1 MFEAHLVRFQSSGVL
16 FTPVAMVTV
25 QHTPES
31 PGLKT
36 LPIWQQYQTSPLL
49 LETNAVSAGAPKGIV
64 CLPVKD
70 REQEDFL
77 ATDDLFVDYF
87 NKFLSLPTF
96 PEPLRFNKD
105 LGGFEVVTN
114 AQKDVANQIKAV
126 ARSYKAPSQIYNATR
141 AITDKPLYYQVFSDE
156 PQTQEEIKTSF
167 LVTCLNKEQ
176 GIQWIKQQRLP
187 AFLQS
192 DLYLEYRLAKL
203 LQQTDNLES
212 GVKLTI
218 DTEYRPF
225 SRKKSVVIT
234 QQLEDDA
241 AVKLMKTMYVCMGE
255 ASTTQTKQ
263 WISTARQAN
272 QLQTTTA
279 AKSRMS
285 SGIGSDPFGYQ
296 SRPNSGRP
304 ASAESL
310 LGEDGLR
317 VQDSA
322 MWTGSAR
329 SHDRDSVQSEDWYSS
344 KLFGVESPTRRPPT
358 RSKTPLHE
366 NFVCMVTDDQ
376 SQRTGAI
383 SRSTVYKESGF
394 GDDEK
399 EGEKNAEENEDQ
411 DDSDDDSGSSER
423 SDSSSKSESSDTTD
437 EDEEH
442 PYLNVQNVEDFATV
456 VVAIVMKQS
465 VAAVTDVDIKE
476 IPDFFDTE
484 ESEEPDPWF
493 RKQRVFELQNCK
505 GFEAM
510 RKFLEGS
517 NGDKYW
523 SFWLDID
530 RGKLITDPNK
540 HQSYLVKMR
549 ERYLQ
554 KSSPLALTHEM
565 CQALGLGLAR
575 DWTMDQLADVQARV
589 LEPLLL
595 YWAPRFLLSQRRH
608 TNMDQNYLYFRQKLN
623 RPKSAEIDPQP
634 RTITIIPLRPKTCI
648 PRVKLGQRQK
658 QVSRS
663 ADLALRKSAR
673 SDISSISG
681 SSWAGSEDS
690 SPDEGPQ
697 NIRNIVARKFSLPS
711 SNDSVFLGSSRM
723 EQMLQALYH
732 DRNAGYF
739 FTQFCERSGNKLWSN
754 SIHCWTDL
762 QTYHTLFYADVL
774 DPFVV
779 KKKAQYIHSRF
790 VVAASPEDIGCSQD
804 IRNEVYKNID
814 PPFEEL
820 FDSAEEYIL
829 HVLVV
834 PWQQMIEGD
843 KHTYSK
849 VELFEQK
856 RHLETK
862 SRQLLRLQ
870 KKGLLRELTIT
881 PEAEELEESPYD
893 DTIWAKLPDQF
904 KKWTFEG
911 LVHNRLEL
919 EHFRK
924 FLADNFASIDLQCWM
939 DIEAF
944 RRLSHLDNA
953 KRDDKAKDIKSK
965 YLNKKYFFGPNSP
978 ATKEQQNKVMEA
990 GGGWGKILQ
999 DRPPTTLLLEAQK
1012 YVKERLEKKWLPMF
1026 LSTTEFQERQR
1037 PKINMDDVAEDV
1049 MVHKQRKRQQ
1059 VWKMLDSKLMS
1070 STRDII
1076 AFRRALMNPV
1086 TSQQFRKFVSVK
1098 GENLENDVL
1107 FWLEIQK
1114 YKDMVHAH
1122 VEDSFI
1128 QQKIAAII
1136 HCFIDSS
1143 LPPSVQIDIPPD
1155 QADRILEHRR
1165 ELGPYIFREA
1175 QLTVFR
1181 LLLHQWGAF
1190 CEFRQNMAEEK
1201 ILTTLERQRKRA
1213 RERERARQKAYEEEQ
1228 AKREALKAG
1237 EGEDEDAGSD
1247 FGSQMD
1253 EETSQA
1259 SLEKVTW
1266 SYGNYMAALERE
1278 EQMNKLP
1285 DMDNISLST
1294 LSDLSGLTSNTSMKT
1309 SRAESVSSEVTKETL
1324 ETGKSTLLDVPKKAR
1339 PRKPSIVSI
1348 KDGGKVVQART
1359 GKELVPAPPRDLP
1372 PPPQTV
1378 GEADGTN
1385 RPRGKKVVNGTSPHG
1400 DGREAKSRKNKLPA
1414 LQKFCVGRCPP
1425 PHRPPR
1431 RWAAF
1436 DVPRRRWRRTV
1447 STDEVVSFRKFDIR
1461 WKHGRS
1467 PKTTCAPV
1475 DRNVTNVRF
1484 RGNRTG
1490 AELTQRRHAQ
1500 VGVRRHCYGEQNKD
1514 SRAVAMPTPGTTL
1527 PPGMQESVRTGVGR
1541 EDAEVISIYLRCREI
1556 ARDFDRRLV
1565 SDGSDGE
1572 RSGRVARRVTP
1583 IRPERDFVR
1592 FPGWT
1597 LLQQTP
1603 RHMRALTERAD
1614 FSS

>member
-1 MFEAHLVRFQSSGVL
+1 MPERKL
-16 FTPVAMVTV
+16 TV
-25 QHTPES
+25 EPPE
-31 PGLKT
+31 
-36 LPIWQQYQTSPLL
+36 IRHED
-49 LETNAVSAGAPKGIV
+49 LE
-64 CLPVKD
+64 D
-70 REQEDFL
+70 YL

-105 LGGFEVVTN
+105 LGGFEVVSN

-141 AITDKPLYYQVFSDE
+141 MITDKPLYYQVFSDE
-156 PQTQEEIKTSF
+156 PQTQDEIKTSF

-263 WISTARQAN
+263 WISKARQAN
-272 QLQTTTA
+272 QLQTTA
-279 AKSRMS
+279 ATKSRMS

-344 KLFGVESPTRRPPT
+344 KLFGVESPSRRPPT

-376 SQRTGAI
+376 SQRTGAV

-394 GDDEK
+394 GDEEKEKDTEDNVEEEDEK
-399 EGEKNAEENEDQ
+399 Y
-411 DDSDDDSGSSER
+411 DSDADSGSSEK
-423 SDSSSKSESSDTTD
+423 SDSSKSETSDSTD

-442 PYLNVQNVEDFATV
+442 PYLNVHNVEDFATV

-465 VAAVTDVDIKE
+465 VSEVTDVDIKE
-476 IPDFFDTE
+476 VPDFFDMSQLLKPGVSLHNLKIDPKGKVTARTDIEEEEEEKTKKVTIKDENDNDSESDIDSLFSE

-493 RKQRVFELQNCK
+493 RKQKVFELQNCK

-554 KSSPLALTHEM
+554 KSSPLALTQEM
-565 CQALGLGLAR
+565 CLALGLGLAR
-575 DWTMDQLADVQARV
+575 DWTMEQLADVQARV

-608 TNMDQNYLYFRQKLN
+608 TNMDQNYLYYRQKLN

-648 PRVKLGQRQK
+648 PRVKLGQRQ

-663 ADLALRKSAR
+663 ADLALLKQQERNRKEGQQLLTAKLNLRKSPSPDRLKTKALSPKHKRRKSAR

-732 DRNAGYF
+732 DRNAGFF

-881 PEAEELEESPYD
+881 PEAEELEESQYD
-893 DTIWAKLPDQF
+893 DTIWDKLPDQF

-1026 LSTTEFQERQR
+1026 LSTSDFQDRQR

-1228 AKREALKAG
+1228 AKREALKSG

-1285 DMDNISLST
+1285 DMDNVSLST

-1324 ETGKSTLLDVPKKAR
+1324 ETGKSTLLESPKKAR

-1359 GKELVPAPPRDLP
+1359 GKELVPAPPKDLP

-1385 RPRGKKVVNGTSPHG
+1385 RPRGKKMVNGTGPHG
-1400 DGREAKSRKNKLPA
+1400 EGREAKSGKNKLPA
-1414 LQKFCVGRCPP
+1414 LQK
-1425 PHRPPR
+1425 
-1431 RWAAF
+1431 
-1436 DVPRRRWRRTV
+1436 
-1447 STDEVVSFRKFDIR
+1447 
-1461 WKHGRS
+1461 
-1467 PKTTCAPV
+1467 
-1475 DRNVTNVRF
+1475 VR
-1484 RGNRTG
+1484 
-1490 AELTQRRHAQ
+1490 
-1500 VGVRRHCYGEQNKD
+1500 
-1514 SRAVAMPTPGTTL
+1514 
-1527 PPGMQESVRTGVGR
+1527 
-1541 EDAEVISIYLRCREI
+1541 
-1556 ARDFDRRLV
+1556 
-1565 SDGSDGE
+1565 
-1572 RSGRVARRVTP
+1572 
-1583 IRPERDFVR
+1583 
-1592 FPGWT
+1592 
-1597 LLQQTP
+1597 
-1603 RHMRALTERAD
+1603 
-1614 FSS
+1614 